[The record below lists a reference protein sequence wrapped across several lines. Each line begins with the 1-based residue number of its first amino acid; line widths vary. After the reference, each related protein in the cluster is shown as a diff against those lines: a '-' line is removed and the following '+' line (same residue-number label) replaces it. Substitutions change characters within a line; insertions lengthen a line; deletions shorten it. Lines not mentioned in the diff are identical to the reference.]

1 MRILLVEDNPGDI
14 RLLQEYLKEA
24 GADRYQITHADR
36 LARGLERLAEA
47 NVDAVLLDLSLPD
60 SHGMDT
66 LVRMREAAKVVP
78 IVVLTGIED
87 EALGMRLIQAGAQ
100 DYLIKGQV
108 TGQLLTRSLGY
119 AVERKR
125 AEVAL
130 RDSEERFRHLV
141 EGARDVIVTL
151 SNKGVITSLNPAFER
166 ITQWACDEWIGQP
179 IAPLFHSEDL
189 PLAIDL
195 FRDIME
201 HGEALTC
208 VLRIR
213 SRDRGYVVGEFV
225 GVPHVQNGQTS
236 GLLVIGRDITERKRV
251 EDTLERLRHL
261 YGLLLTSASDG
272 IYGIDL
278 QGNAIFVNPAAARML
293 GSSSEELLGRHMHDV
308 AHHTKPD
315 GTVYPS
321 GECPIYR
328 ALCGGVVQHVSD
340 DVFWRTDG
348 TSFPVEYTSTP
359 IVERSGIVGAVVMFR
374 DITERKRVEAELR
387 ESEARH
393 RAILDNSP
401 GMVFLKDTGGRY
413 LDINCQF
420 ERTFHISREEIAGKT
435 DEEVFPSEQAAAFR
449 ANDLMVLQAGVP
461 MQFEEVALHDDGP
474 HTSVVYKFPLNS
486 GDGTPYGICGITAD
500 ITVRKTMEEALRQ
513 AEEKYRSIFENAVEG
528 IFQSTPGGRYLSVN
542 PALARMYGYESTE
555 ELMGSVTDIT
565 HKLYVDP
572 KRRTEMIRLLE
583 WRGVLQG
590 FEYEVYRKDG
600 SRIWISES
608 ARVVRDEGGETL
620 YYEGTIEDITER
632 RRVDEERERLA
643 TMIESS
649 NDAIISLTEGR
660 VSFWNPAARK
670 LFGYSSEEILGQQV
684 NILVP
689 PHLRGE
695 VEDNVERVLRGE
707 QTQEF
712 ETERL
717 RKDGSLVP
725 VSISVSPLKD
735 PHGNIIGPFA
745 IIRDISERK
754 RAEETLRRTQ
764 FAMDQAAD
772 AIYWIDSQ
780 ASIVYANAT
789 ASAMLGHSR
798 DEFRTMTVHD
808 LNPEFPPDR
817 WPEFWAETR
826 TRKTLT
832 LDTFHRT
839 KDGRL
844 IPVEIQISF
853 LAYGEHEFHCAFVR
867 DVTERKRAEEELRR
881 NLEYLELA
889 QTGAEAGL
897 WDWDIGSNKVTW
909 SKQYYR
915 LCGLSTATT
924 PSYENWLAV
933 LYEEDRS
940 RADLVIR
947 DAVKRCSDINLDYR
961 IVHPERGL
969 RWLMA
974 IGRTLSDDKGAALRM
989 TGFAFD
995 ITERK
1000 QAEEEL
1006 QRTLGQVRT
1015 LSRRLEVVRE
1025 EERTRIARE
1034 LHDELG
1040 VRMACLKM
1048 DLARMQSIM
1057 GDASPAK
1064 LEEKI
1069 LSMTEQV
1076 DTTIAAV
1083 QGLVA
1088 ELRPGVLDDLG
1099 LVAAIEWQ
1107 CRDFERRSGIRCL
1120 VDFKQEDI
1128 PLDSVRATAAFR
1140 ICQEALT
1147 NVLRHAAAK
1156 EIRVRLELIDREL
1169 LLDIHDD
1176 GQGIP
1181 QEKVGDVRS
1190 FGLLGMRERADAVGG
1205 ELRIA
1210 GLPGS
1215 GTTVTLRLPC
1225 D

>member
-1 MRILLVEDNPGDI
+1 MRILLVEDNPGDV

-36 LARGLERLAEA
+36 FARGLERLAEA
-47 NVDAVLLDLSLPD
+47 HVDAVLLDLSLPD
-60 SHGMDT
+60 SKGIDT
-66 LVRMREAAKVVP
+66 LVRMREAAKAVP

-100 DYLIKGQV
+100 DYLIKGHV
-108 TGQLLTRSLGY
+108 SGPLLTRSLRY

-125 AEVAL
+125 GEVAL

-141 EGARDVIVTL
+141 EGAQDIIMTL
-151 SNKGVITSLNPAFER
+151 SQEGVITSLNPAFER
-166 ITQWACDEWIGQP
+166 VTQWACKEWIGQP
-179 IAPLFHSEDL
+179 IAPLFHTEDL

-195 FRDIME
+195 FRQIAE
-201 HGEALTC
+201 HGEALTR

-213 SRDRGYVVGEFV
+213 SHDRGYVVGEFV

-236 GLLVIGRDITERKRV
+236 GLLVTGRDITERKRV

-261 YGLLLTSASDG
+261 YGLLLTSAPDG
-272 IYGIDL
+272 IYGVDL
-278 QGNAIFVNPAAARML
+278 QGDAIFVNPAAARMF
-293 GSSSEELLGRHMHDV
+293 GSSSEGLLGRHMHAV
-308 AHHTKPD
+308 VHHTKPD
-315 GTVYPS
+315 GTGYS
-321 GECPIYR
+321 SKECPVYR
-328 ALCGGVVQHVSD
+328 ALCGGVIQHGAD
-340 DVFWRTDG
+340 DVFWRADG

-359 IVERSGIVGAVVMFR
+359 IVERDGIVGAVVMFR
-374 DITERKRVEAELR
+374 DITERKRVEAELC
-387 ESEARH
+387 ESEARL

-401 GMVFLKDTGGRY
+401 GMVFLKDAEGRY
-413 LDINCQF
+413 LDVNRQF

-435 DEEVFPSEQAAAFR
+435 DSEVFPPEQAAAFR
-449 ANDLMVLQAGVP
+449 ANDRMVLQAGLP

-474 HTSVVYKFPLNS
+474 HTSVVYKFPLNN
-486 GDGTPYGICGITAD
+486 GDGKSYGICGITAD
-500 ITVRKTMEEALRQ
+500 ITERKAMEEALRQ

-528 IFQSTPGGRYLSVN
+528 IFQSTPAGRYLSVN
-542 PALARMYGYESTE
+542 PALARMYGYESPE
-555 ELMGSVTDIT
+555 KLLGSVTDIT
-565 HKLYVDP
+565 HQLYVDP
-572 KRRTEMIRLLE
+572 NRRTELIRLLE

-608 ARVVRDEGGETL
+608 ARVVRDEGGQTL

-632 RRVDEERERLA
+632 RRVAEERERLA

-649 NDAIISLTEGR
+649 NDAVISLTEGR
-660 VSFWNPAARK
+660 VSFWNPAAEK
-670 LFGYSSEEILGQQV
+670 LFGYCSEEILGQHV

-689 PHLRGE
+689 PHLHGE
-695 VEDNVERVLRGE
+695 VERKVERVLRGE
-707 QTQEF
+707 QTQDF
-712 ETERL
+712 ETERV

-725 VSISVSPLKD
+725 VSITVSPFKD
-735 PHGNIIGPFA
+735 ARGNIIGPFA

-754 RAEETLRRTQ
+754 RAEE
-764 FAMDQAAD
+764 
-772 AIYWIDSQ
+772 
-780 ASIVYANAT
+780 
-789 ASAMLGHSR
+789 
-798 DEFRTMTVHD
+798 
-808 LNPEFPPDR
+808 
-817 WPEFWAETR
+817 
-826 TRKTLT
+826 
-832 LDTFHRT
+832 
-839 KDGRL
+839 
-844 IPVEIQISF
+844 
-853 LAYGEHEFHCAFVR
+853 
-867 DVTERKRAEEELRR
+867 ELRR
-881 NLEYLELA
+881 SLEYLELA

-897 WDWDIGSNKVTW
+897 WDWDIRSNKVTW

-915 LCGLSTATT
+915 LYGLSPTT
-924 PSYENWLAV
+924 ISSYDNWLASV
-933 LYEEDRS
+933 YEDDRP
-940 RADLVIR
+940 RADLAVR
-947 DAVKRCSDINLDYR
+947 DALSRCSDINLDYR

-969 RWLMA
+969 RWLVA
-974 IGRTLSDDKGAALRM
+974 IGRTICDDKGAAIRM
-989 TGFAFD
+989 TGFSFD

-1000 QAEEEL
+1000 RAEEEL

-1048 DLARMQSIM
+1048 DLARMQSM
-1057 GDASPAK
+1057 RGDASPAK

-1076 DTTIAAV
+1076 NTTIAAV

-1120 VDFKQEDI
+1120 IDFKQEDI
-1128 PLDSVRATAAFR
+1128 PLDSVKATAAFR

-1156 EIRVRLELIDREL
+1156 EIRVRLELIDRQL
-1169 LLDIHDD
+1169 LLDIQDN
-1176 GQGIP
+1176 GQGISP
-1181 QEKVGDVRS
+1181 EKVCDVRS
-1190 FGLLGMRERADAVGG
+1190 FGLLGMRERAEAVGG
-1205 ELRIA
+1205 VLRVV
-1210 GLPGS
+1210 GLPGA

>member
-14 RLLQEYLKEA
+14 RLLREYLKEA

-36 LARGLERLAEA
+36 LAEGLERLAEV
-47 NVDAVLLDLSLPD
+47 NVDAILLDLSLPD

-66 LVRMREAAKVVP
+66 LVRMREAAKAVP

-87 EALGMRLIQAGAQ
+87 EALGMQLIQAGAQ

-108 TGQLLTRSLGY
+108 TGPLLTRSLRY

-125 AEVAL
+125 AEAAL

-141 EGARDVIVTL
+141 EGARDVILTL
-151 SNKGVITSLNPAFER
+151 SNEGVITSLNPAFKR

-179 IAPLFHSEDL
+179 IAPLFHHEDR

-195 FRDIME
+195 FRYIAE
-201 HGEALTC
+201 HGEALTR

-261 YGLLLTSASDG
+261 YGLLLTSAPDG

-293 GSSSEELLGRHMHDV
+293 GSSSEGLLGRHMHDV
-308 AHHTKPD
+308 MHHTKPD
-315 GTVYPS
+315 GTRYSPE
-321 GECPIYR
+321 ECPIYQ
-328 ALCGGVVQHVSD
+328 ALSGGVIQHVAD

-374 DITERKRVEAELR
+374 DITERKRVEAELS
-387 ESEARH
+387 ESEARL

-401 GMVFLKDTGGRY
+401 GMVFLKDTEGRY
-413 LDINCQF
+413 LDVNCQF
-420 ERTFHISREEIAGKT
+420 ERTFHINREEIAGKT
-435 DEEVFPSEQAAAFR
+435 DDEVFPPEQAAAFR
-449 ANDLMVLQAGVP
+449 ANDLTVLQAGVP

-474 HTSVVYKFPLNS
+474 HTSVVYKFPLNN
-486 GDGTPYGICGITAD
+486 GEGKPYGICGITAD
-500 ITVRKTMEEALRQ
+500 ITARKAMEEALRQ

-528 IFQSTPGGRYLSVN
+528 IFQSTPAGRYLSVN
-542 PALARMYGYESTE
+542 PALARMYGYESPE

-572 KRRTEMIRLLE
+572 NQRKEMIRLLE

-608 ARVVRDEGGETL
+608 ARVVRDEGGQTL

-649 NDAIISLTEGR
+649 NDAIMSLTEGR
-660 VSFWNPAARK
+660 VSFWNPAAEK
-670 LFGYSSEEILGQQV
+670 LFGYCSEEILGQPV
-684 NILVP
+684 DILVP
-689 PHLRGE
+689 PRLRGE
-695 VEDNVERVLRGE
+695 VERNVERVLRGE
-707 QTQEF
+707 QIQDF
-712 ETERL
+712 ETERV

-725 VSISVSPLKD
+725 VSITVSPLKD
-735 PHGNIIGPFA
+735 VQGKIIGPFA
-745 IIRDISERK
+745 IMRDI
-754 RAEETLRRTQ
+754 
-764 FAMDQAAD
+764 
-772 AIYWIDSQ
+772 
-780 ASIVYANAT
+780 
-789 ASAMLGHSR
+789 
-798 DEFRTMTVHD
+798 
-808 LNPEFPPDR
+808 
-817 WPEFWAETR
+817 
-826 TRKTLT
+826 
-832 LDTFHRT
+832 
-839 KDGRL
+839 
-844 IPVEIQISF
+844 
-853 LAYGEHEFHCAFVR
+853 
-867 DVTERKRAEEELRR
+867 TERKRAEEELRR

-915 LCGLSTATT
+915 LFGLSPSTV
-924 PSYENWLAV
+924 PSYENWLASV
-933 LYEEDRS
+933 YEEDRP
-940 RADLVIR
+940 RVDLAIR
-947 DAVKRCSDINLDYR
+947 DALKRCSDINLDYR
-961 IVHPERGL
+961 IAHPERGL
-969 RWLMA
+969 RWLLA
-974 IGRTLSDDKGAALRM
+974 IGRTLCDDNGVAVRI

-1000 QAEEEL
+1000 LAEEEL

-1048 DLARMQSIM
+1048 DLARMQSM
-1057 GDASPAK
+1057 RGDGSPAK

-1076 DTTIAAV
+1076 GTTIAAV
-1083 QGLVA
+1083 QDLVA

-1107 CRDFERRSGIRCL
+1107 CRDFERRSGIRCFL
-1120 VDFKQEDI
+1120 DFEQEDI

-1156 EIRVRLELIDREL
+1156 EIRVRLELLDGQL
-1169 LLDIHDD
+1169 LLEIRDD
-1176 GQGIP
+1176 GRGISP
-1181 QEKVGDVRS
+1181 EKVCDVRS

-1205 ELRIA
+1205 VLRIV
-1210 GLPGS
+1210 GLPGL

>member
-1 MRILLVEDNPGDI
+1 MQILLVEDNPGDI
-14 RLLQEYLKEA
+14 RLLREYLKEA

-36 LARGLERLAEA
+36 LAGGLERLAEA

-66 LVRMREAAKVVP
+66 LVRMREAAKAVP
-78 IVVLTGIED
+78 IVVLTGTDD
-87 EALGMRLIQAGAQ
+87 ETLGMRLIQAGAQ

-108 TGQLLTRSLGY
+108 TGPLLTRSLRY

-130 RDSEERFRHLV
+130 RDSEERYRHLV
-141 EGARDVIVTL
+141 EGARDVIITL
-151 SNKGVITSLNPAFER
+151 SKDGVITSLNPAFER

-179 IAPLFHSEDL
+179 IAPLFHADDL
-189 PLAIDL
+189 PLAFDL
-195 FRDIME
+195 FRHIAE
-201 HGEALTC
+201 HGEALTR

-213 SRDRGYVVGEFV
+213 SHDRGYVVGEFV

-261 YGLLLTSASDG
+261 YGLLLTSAPDG

-293 GSSSEELLGRHMHDV
+293 GSSGEKLLGRHMHDV

-315 GTVYPS
+315 GTRYS
-321 GECPIYR
+321 SEECPIYR
-328 ALCGGVVQHVSD
+328 ALCGGVIQHVAD
-340 DVFWRTDG
+340 DVFWRADG

-359 IVERSGIVGAVVMFR
+359 IVEQNGIVGAVVMFR
-374 DITERKRVEAELR
+374 DITERKRAEAELC
-387 ESEARH
+387 ESEARL

-401 GMVFLKDTGGRY
+401 GMVFLKDTEGRY
-413 LDINCQF
+413 LDVNCQF
-420 ERTFHISREEIAGKT
+420 ERTFHVNREEISGKT
-435 DEEVFPSEQAAAFR
+435 DDEIFPSEQAAAFR
-449 ANDLMVLQAGVP
+449 ANDLTVLQAGVP

-474 HTSVVYKFPLNS
+474 HTSVVYKFPLNN
-486 GDGTPYGICGITAD
+486 GEGKPYGICGITAD
-500 ITVRKTMEEALRQ
+500 ITVRKAMEEALRQ
-513 AEEKYRSIFENAVEG
+513 AEEKYRSIVENAVEG
-528 IFQSTPGGRYLSVN
+528 IFQSTPAGRYLSVN
-542 PALARMYGYESTE
+542 PALARMYGYESPE

-572 KRRTEMIRLLE
+572 DRRTEMMRLLE

-608 ARVVRDEGGETL
+608 ARVVRDEGGRTL

-632 RRVDEERERLA
+632 RRADEERERLA

-649 NDAIISLTEGR
+649 NDAIVSLTEGR
-660 VSFWNPAARK
+660 VSFWNPAAEK
-670 LFGYSSEEILGQQV
+670 LFGYRSEEILGQQV

-695 VEDNVERVLRGE
+695 VEGNVERVFREE
-707 QTQEF
+707 QTQNF
-712 ETERL
+712 ETERV

-725 VSISVSPLKD
+725 VSITVSPLKD
-735 PHGNIIGPFA
+735 AHGNIIGPFA
-745 IIRDISERK
+745 IIRDIS
-754 RAEETLRRTQ
+754 
-764 FAMDQAAD
+764 
-772 AIYWIDSQ
+772 
-780 ASIVYANAT
+780 
-789 ASAMLGHSR
+789 
-798 DEFRTMTVHD
+798 
-808 LNPEFPPDR
+808 
-817 WPEFWAETR
+817 
-826 TRKTLT
+826 
-832 LDTFHRT
+832 
-839 KDGRL
+839 
-844 IPVEIQISF
+844 
-853 LAYGEHEFHCAFVR
+853 
-867 DVTERKRAEEELRR
+867 ERKRAEEELRR

-897 WDWDIGSNKVTW
+897 WDWDIRSNKVTW

-915 LCGLSTATT
+915 LYGLSPAIA
-924 PSYENWLAV
+924 PSYQAWLDSV
-933 LYEEDRS
+933 CEEDRA
-940 RADLVIR
+940 RADAAAR
-947 DAVKRCSDINLDYR
+947 EAVTHCSDINIDYR

-969 RWLMA
+969 RWLVA
-974 IGRTLSDDKGAALRM
+974 IGRTICNDDGVALRM

-1000 QAEEEL
+1000 QAEEAL

-1048 DLARMQSIM
+1048 DLVRMQSM
-1057 GDASPAK
+1057 RGDASAAK

-1083 QGLVA
+1083 QDLVA

-1099 LVAAIEWQ
+1099 LVAAVEWQ
-1107 CRDFERRSGIRCL
+1107 CRDFERRSGIRCVL
-1120 VDFKQEDI
+1120 DFKQEDI
-1128 PLDSVRATAAFR
+1128 PLDSMRATAAFR

-1156 EIRVRLELIDREL
+1156 EIRVRLELVDRQL
-1169 LLDIHDD
+1169 LLDIQDD
-1176 GQGIP
+1176 GQGISP
-1181 QEKVGDVRS
+1181 EEICDVRS

-1205 ELRIA
+1205 VLRVV
-1210 GLPGS
+1210 GLPGV